1 MVKLLVCD
9 VDGTLLPK
17 GQTQLSNEVKNCFYN
32 ALSKG
37 IKIAI
42 ASGRS
47 QDDLKSLFCDFTED
61 MYFIAHDGALTLKN
75 DLILHHNPIQS
86 EPLQRIFNIY
96 RDRACIAFYSA
107 SKCYI
112 IGKNDPCVKSNV
124 ITNIKNI
131 FEIKEQIF
139 KIGIY
144 GSNVKKATQ
153 ADFVNGVR
161 LCSLS
166 ENCIEYVSVI
176 AEKGSAL
183 SDLQMRLFL
192 TKFDTAAIGNYFND
206 IKMLKNAKYSAA
218 MTASPAEVQNVAAC
232 VTDNAANYI
241 NEILKY

>member
-1 MVKLLVCD
+1 MVRLLVCD

-17 GQTQLSNEVKNCFYN
+17 GEAQLSGEIKERFRN

-37 IKIAI
+37 IKVAI

-47 QDDLKSLFCDFTED
+47 QDDLRSLFCEFANEI
-61 MYFIAHDGALTLKN
+61 YFIAHDGALTIKN
-75 DLILHHNPIQS
+75 GTILRHNYIQS
-86 EPLQRIFNIY
+86 DPMQRIFDLY
-96 RDRACIAFYSA
+96 RNNDCIAFYSA

-112 IGKNDPCVKSNV
+112 FGENDPCVKSNTTV
-124 ITNIKNI
+124 CIKNL
-131 FEIKEQIF
+131 FERKEPIL

-144 GSNVKKATQ
+144 GNNVKRAPRSEP
-153 ADFVNGVR
+153 VNGVR

-166 ENCIEYVSVI
+166 KSCIEYVSSL
-176 AEKGSAL
+176 AEKGTAL

-218 MTASPAEVQNVAAC
+218 MTTSPEEVQDAASC
-232 VTDNAANYI
+232 VTDNAAHFI
-241 NEILKY
+241 DSLLK